1 MPSTP
6 VRTSLDELPLLLKT
20 RGRLDEQLTADLGE
34 AVIDRDATAPEK
46 QRASRATGLRPG
58 ERSGRAAV
66 DRERDRVRVLSRCT
80 GVWS

>member
-1 MPSTP
+1 M
-6 VRTSLDELPLLLKT
+6 T

-34 AVIDRDATAPEK
+34 PVIDRDATAPEK

-66 DRERDRVRVLSRCT
+66 DRERDRLRVLSRCT
-80 GVWS
+80 ACGRERDKEGRRQDEFG